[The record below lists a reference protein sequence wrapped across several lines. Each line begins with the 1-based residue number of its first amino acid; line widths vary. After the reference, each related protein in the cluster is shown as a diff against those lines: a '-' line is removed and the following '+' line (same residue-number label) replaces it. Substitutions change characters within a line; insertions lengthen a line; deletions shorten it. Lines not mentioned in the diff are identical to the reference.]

1 MPIGDFVNNIPA
13 PVFMLIH
20 LTAFA
25 IGAYFAWRSVW
36 RRRINAWRAF
46 SLFALAEISYMT
58 YHLDWTVF
66 LFAHTISE
74 VLDLLAF
81 VLVFVAATTASAPSA
96 AKRRAHDRPLIEPAG
111 DRRGDV

>member
-1 MPIGDFVNNIPA
+1 MEVSTTMPIGDFVNQIPA
-13 PVFMLIH
+13 PIFLLIH

-25 IGAYFAWRSVW
+25 IGAYFAYRSFGAGVPLLGW
-36 RRRINAWRAF
+36 AF

-74 VLDLLAF
+74 VLNRGAF
-81 VLVFVAATTASAPSA
+81 VLIFAGVTRGAAATLRSNEG
-96 AKRRAHDRPLIEPAG
+96 RA
-111 DRRGDV
+111 